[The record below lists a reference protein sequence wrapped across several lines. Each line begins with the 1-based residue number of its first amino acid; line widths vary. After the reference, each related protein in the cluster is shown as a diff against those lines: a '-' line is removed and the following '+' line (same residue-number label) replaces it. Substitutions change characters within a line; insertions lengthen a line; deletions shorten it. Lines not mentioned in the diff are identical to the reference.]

1 MAQFRFQ
8 KSPGPFVT
16 RGGEFSQPDVRS
28 RGPLMSG
35 TVAAT
40 LIAFVAVAL
49 SAQQEPTFRASTRTV
64 PVYVTVTDAEGR
76 LVPDLG
82 RDDFEIYDNARLQ
95 AISVFASELQPIG
108 VVLML
113 DRSGSM
119 VENFRRV
126 QAAAEQFVTRLLPA
140 DKARIGSFSYRV
152 QVDPRTFTNDHD
164 ELLRI
169 LRRDLQEPGPT
180 PLWNAVAV
188 GMTALLHQEGRRVV
202 LVFTDGADNP
212 GNGRATNVNLKDVM
226 ERAREEDVM
235 VYAVGLTGRAPMGG
249 MAQRGGHGGYPPP
262 PGAGRQTTTREQKP
276 DEGLSKIAAESGGG
290 YFELQSTNDLGST
303 FARVADELHRQ
314 YAMGFSP
321 EKLDGKTH
329 KLDVR
334 VKRTGM
340 TARARRSYV
349 ATPTKQGQAENTAA
363 PRGK

>member
-1 MAQFRFQ
+1 MTKRIVSF
-8 KSPGPFVT
+8 
-16 RGGEFSQPDVRS
+16 
-28 RGPLMSG
+28 
-35 TVAAT
+35 VAAG
-40 LIAFVAVAL
+40 FVALCVAVPG
-49 SAQQEPTFRASTRTV
+49 AQQEPTFRASTRTV

-82 RDDFEIYDNARLQ
+82 RDDFEIYDNGKLQ
-95 AISVFASELQPIG
+95 SISVFANDIQPIM

-119 VENFRRV
+119 VDNFRRV
-126 QAAAEQFVTRLLPA
+126 QQAAEQFVTRLLPA

-152 QVDPRTFTNDHD
+152 QVDPRTFTSDKE

-169 LRRDLQEPGPT
+169 LHKELQEPGPT

-188 GMTALLHQEGRRVV
+188 GMTGLLHQEGRRVV

-212 GNGRATNVNLKDVM
+212 GNGRPTNISLKDVM

-235 VYAVGLTGRAPMGG
+235 VYAVGLAGRVPMR
-249 MAQRGGHGGYPPP
+249 RGGGGYGGRGGYGPPS
-262 PGAGRQTTTREQKP
+262 GGGQQQMGREQKP
-276 DEGLSKIAAESGGG
+276 DEGLAKIAAESGGG
-290 YFELQSTNDLGST
+290 YFELDSTDDLGAT

-314 YAMGFSP
+314 YALGFSP

-329 KLDVR
+329 KLEVR
-334 VKRTGM
+334 VKRAGM

-349 ATPTKQGQAENTAA
+349 ATPA
-363 PRGK
+363 R

>member
-1 MAQFRFQ
+1 M
-8 KSPGPFVT
+8 T
-16 RGGEFSQPDVRS
+16 RQ
-28 RGPLMSG
+28 
-35 TVAAT
+35 TVVS
-40 LIAFVAVAL
+40 FVAGLVAVCVAVPA
-49 SAQQEPTFRASTRTV
+49 AQQEPTFRASTRTV

-82 RDDFEIYDNARLQ
+82 RDDFEIYDNGKLQ
-95 AISVFASELQPIG
+95 SISVFANDIQPIM

-119 VENFRRV
+119 VDNFRRV
-126 QAAAEQFVTRLLPA
+126 QQAAEQFVTRLLPA

-152 QVDPRTFTNDHD
+152 QVDPRTFTSDRE

-169 LRRDLQEPGPT
+169 LHKELQEPGPT

-188 GMTALLHQEGRRVV
+188 GMTGLLHQEGRRVV
-202 LVFTDGADNP
+202 LAFTDGADNP
-212 GNGRATNVNLKDVM
+212 GNGRSTNISLKDVM
-226 ERAREEDVM
+226 QRAREEDVM
-235 VYAVGLTGRAPMGG
+235 VYAVGLVGRTPMGG
-249 MAQRGGHGGYPPP
+249 GMGHGGGGYGGRVGYGPPS
-262 PGAGRQTTTREQKP
+262 GGGQRGMGREQKP
-276 DEGLSKIAAESGGG
+276 DEGLAKIAAESGGG
-290 YFELQSTNDLGST
+290 YFELDSTDDLGAT

-329 KLDVR
+329 KLEVR

-349 ATPTKQGQAENTAA
+349 ATPA
-363 PRGK
+363 R